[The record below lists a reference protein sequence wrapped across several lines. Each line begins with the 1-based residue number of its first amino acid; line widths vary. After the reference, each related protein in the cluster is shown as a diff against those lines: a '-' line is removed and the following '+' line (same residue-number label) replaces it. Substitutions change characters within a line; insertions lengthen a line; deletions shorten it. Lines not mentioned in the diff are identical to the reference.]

1 MSQPL
6 IIEAGE
12 EKTAP
17 RIVATE
23 EDRVL
28 IGGGDMAYVKGIEG
42 SDVIQ
47 WHVFRPG
54 KALTDPETK
63 QVLGYEAHFLGNAKL
78 TRPGDPATMTVTLAK
93 EDIHY
98 GDWLKPAPPPTIL
111 AYVPRAP
118 EKEIRGQIMSIYGA
132 INTGGPGSIVSINRG
147 EADGLENGHVI
158 ALYRKRTAAYMDD
171 DVKRLTTD
179 IPDERY
185 GLAFVFRSFDHVAYA
200 LIVEGSKSVV
210 IGDGVQ
216 NP

>member
-1 MSQPL
+1 MRHGHGLRKLNRTSSHRLAMLQNMMNSL
-6 IIEAGE
+6 IEHEAIKTTVPKAKELRRVIE
-12 EKTAP
+12 P
-17 RIVATE
+17 MI
-23 EDRVL
+23 
-28 IGGGDMAYVKGIEG
+28 
-42 SDVIQ
+42 
-47 WHVFRPG
+47 
-54 KALTDPETK
+54 
-63 QVLGYEAHFLGNAKL
+63 
-78 TRPGDPATMTVTLAK
+78 TLAK

-111 AYVPRAP
+111 AYVARAP

-185 GLAFVFRSFDHVAYA
+185 GLAFVFRTFERVAYA